1 MQNNRQTIPNSAEG
15 EIVVQDIESDRFQTG
30 RVITAATGHL
40 VHDTYTAF
48 LSPLLPLFI
57 TKFILSKTE
66 AGLLSVFMQ
75 GPSILQ
81 PILGHLADRMDLRYL
96 VILAPAVTATM
107 MSAIG
112 VAPNYL
118 MLALFLII
126 AGLSSAGIHAIGPVM
141 AGNLSG
147 RNLGRGMGF
156 WMVGGELGRT
166 LGPIAIVT
174 VVGYLSLSGTAW
186 LMFGGWFAS
195 ILLFL
200 TLRDVPIR
208 YSNAGQG
215 LPWRAALKRMRPLM
229 VPLAGILVVRSFMAS
244 ALTTYLPT
252 FLSEEG
258 ADLVFAGASLSLLEG
273 AGVVGALLGGSLSD
287 RLGRRLILLISMVV
301 TPLLTFIFLNISG
314 WAQISILP
322 FLGIAL
328 LSTTPVIMAMVQES
342 YPDNRSLANG
352 VFMAMSFI
360 IRAVVIV
367 ILGGLGDLFGLRQ
380 GFVISSVLMLMGIPL
395 IWLLPRSSMQSETL

>member
-1 MQNNRQTIPNSAEG
+1 MQDNRQAIPNSAEG

-40 VHDTYTAF
+40 IHDTYTAF

-118 MLALFLII
+118 MLALFLMI
-126 AGLSSAGIHAIGPVM
+126 AGLSTAGIHAIGPVM

-174 VVGYLSLSGTAW
+174 VVGYLSLGGTAW
-186 LMFGGWFAS
+186 LMFGGWLAS

-200 TLRDVPIR
+200 TLRDVPIQ
-208 YSNAGQG
+208 YSNSGQG
-215 LPWRAALKRMRPLM
+215 LPWRTALKRMRPLM

-314 WAQISILP
+314 WAQITILP

-342 YPDNRSLANG
+342 YPDNRALANG

-360 IRAVVIV
+360 IRAVAIV

-395 IWLLPRSSMQSETL
+395 IWFLPRSNMQSETL